1 MVRGSATSLSPGGFL
16 EIQLSLGMCG
26 GWVGL
31 GSRTPLPLQIRKSAD
46 SQVPY
51 KMEQYLHT
59 AYAVPSIYF
68 QSSLG
73 YL

>member
-16 EIQLSLGMCG
+16 EIQLSLGMWG
-26 GWVGL
+26 VG
-31 GSRTPLPLQIRKSAD
+31 RAWFQDPLPLQIRKSAD